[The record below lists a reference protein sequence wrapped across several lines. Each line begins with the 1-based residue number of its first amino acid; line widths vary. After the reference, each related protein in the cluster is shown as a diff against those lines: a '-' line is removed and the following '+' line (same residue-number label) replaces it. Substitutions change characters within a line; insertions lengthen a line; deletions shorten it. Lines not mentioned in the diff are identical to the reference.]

1 MTDYTDDEHRALSDA
16 GQARAELRQTAKAFE
31 AVRMGL
37 FELIE
42 RSPIDAKDV
51 REQAYAGLHILTR
64 VKQALEEAVAMGDV
78 AEASAL
84 RRAIL
89 AGEDG
94 A

>member
-16 GQARAELRQTAKAFE
+16 GQARAELRQCEKAFE

-51 REQAYAGLHILTR
+51 REQAYAGLHILAR
-64 VKQALEEAVAMGDV
+64 VKLALEETVAAGEV
-78 AEASAL
+78 VENSASL
-84 RRAIL
+84 RAIL
-89 AGEDG
+89 AGE
-94 A
+94 ASA